1 MYKVFIV
8 CTYVRIAIGDND
20 YEPNAA
26 FIVEIPSRE
35 ISVPFSISI
44 LDDDGLFEG
53 NESIS
58 LTIDS
63 SSLPSGLSSDCMLVI
78 AIVDDDG
85 ELCRYLFTYN
95 LHIVKERSSSA

>member
-1 MYKVFIV
+1 MHNVFIV
-8 CTYVRIAIGDND
+8 CTYVCIAIGDND

-53 NESIS
+53 NESFS

-63 SSLPSGLSSDCMLVI
+63 SSLPSGLSSDCILVV

-85 ELCRYLFTYN
+85 ELRMYISV
-95 LHIVKERSSSA
+95 HI

>member
-1 MYKVFIV
+1 MYV
-8 CTYVRIAIGDND
+8 CITIGDND

-53 NESIS
+53 NESFS

-63 SSLPSGLSSDCMLVI
+63 SSLPSGLSPDCMLVVT
-78 AIVDDDG
+78 IVDDDG
-85 ELCRYLFTYN
+85 EICS
-95 LHIVKERSSSA
+95 HIICT

>member
-1 MYKVFIV
+1 MYVR
-8 CTYVRIAIGDND
+8 TYVCITIGDND

-53 NESIS
+53 NESFS

-63 SSLPSGLSSDCMLVI
+63 SSLPSGLSSDCMLVVT
-78 AIVDDDG
+78 IVDDDG
-85 ELCRYLFTYN
+85 ELCT
-95 LHIVKERSSSA
+95 